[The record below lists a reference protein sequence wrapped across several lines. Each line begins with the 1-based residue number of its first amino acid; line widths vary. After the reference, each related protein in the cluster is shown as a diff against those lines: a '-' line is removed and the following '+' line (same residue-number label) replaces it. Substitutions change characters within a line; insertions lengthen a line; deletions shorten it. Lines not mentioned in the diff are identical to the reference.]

1 MNFDQL
7 VQVLAQWERRRR
19 LQEALLWVPRGIM
32 VGLLLAVLVAAYAR
46 FRPLLTNEEVATLA
60 PGLALLGLFAAAIVL
75 LWQRRS
81 LLEQARFADARFHL
95 QERASTAVEIHQE
108 QLPVTPELARQQLAD
123 TQAAAGRVDARQ
135 ALPLALDRQ
144 NLLVTLIAALLLGL
158 AIYLPNPQA
167 EILRTQRA
175 VAAEIEEQAEAL
187 EALAEEIEED
197 PALTPE
203 QREELAE
210 PVTSALQELESG
222 DLSREEAVAV
232 LSEAE
237 ANLRDLEASNS
248 TEALRERLET
258 AGAPLA
264 QNQAGQSLGQSLQSG
279 NLAQAGAAAAELAD
293 DLSTL
298 SAEEMDA
305 LGEDLAA
312 TASALQD
319 VDGELA
325 GELAQ
330 AAQALQNGDAAA
342 AQQALREASGT
353 LQERAQQQAASGRA
367 AAAAGQLGEGRQAVA
382 QAGTEG
388 NGEGSGEGQ
397 GQGSGEGQG
406 EGSGSGE
413 GQGEG
418 SGQGSGSGSGQ
429 GQGSGAGSG
438 SSGGEGTGGGTG
450 GIGGETGH
458 AENVYVPDFADLSGE
473 AGEDV
478 ELPAECIANPAL
490 CGSLLNETATEF
502 RDEASTVPY
511 NQVFGDYRDAAYE
524 ALSDDYVPLGMKEY
538 VRDYFSSL
546 EP

>member
-312 TASALQD
+312 TAAALQD

-325 GELAQ
+325 AELAQ